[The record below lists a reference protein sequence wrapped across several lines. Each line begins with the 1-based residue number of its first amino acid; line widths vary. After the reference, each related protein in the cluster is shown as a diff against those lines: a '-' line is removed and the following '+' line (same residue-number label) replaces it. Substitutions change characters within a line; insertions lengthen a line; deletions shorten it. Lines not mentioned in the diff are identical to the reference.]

1 MNLLRKYVVHNFAL
15 KLSSICLAVL
25 LWSAIGKEPSVE
37 VAFQA
42 PLEFRNMP
50 EGFELSTEAPTSVQ
64 LRVSGPASAVHQLS
78 AQNLAVSLDLAGFE
92 RPGERSFPLTAS
104 DVKTPYGV
112 RVTQIVPAQVR
123 VRFEARAQREVPVT
137 PRIVG
142 QFASRYQL
150 AGYQVLPPSV
160 RVVGPESH
168 VVVLESVTTDPV
180 DVTGVIARAQFSV
193 RPVVHDPLVRI
204 QGPESV
210 LVTVRVER
218 HR

>member
-1 MNLLRKYVVHNFAL
+1 MNLLRKYIFHNFGL
-15 KLSSICLAVL
+15 KLISVGVAVL
-25 LWSAIGKEPSVE
+25 LWSAIANEPSVE

-64 LRVSGPASAVHQLS
+64 LRVSGPAGALRQLS
-78 AQNLAVSLDLAGFE
+78 PHDLAVSLDLAGFQH
-92 RPGERSFPLTAS
+92 PGERSFPLTAS

-112 RVTQIVPAQVR
+112 RVTQLVPAQVR

-150 AGYQVLPPSV
+150 AGYQVLPPTV

-168 VVVLESVTTDPV
+168 VAVLESVTTDPV

-193 RPVVHDPLVRI
+193 HPVAHDPLVRI